1 VRGLEARARNSH
13 NNESARLDIHS
24 ANAKDA
30 EEFRL
35 ITIHTLL
42 PTKKSAVERILLIL
56 DACRFH
62 QIQKKKKT
70 KPQAFAQKK
79 QSRRIWTLLNNKMI
93 KDLFVHHSNP
103 TPCLLHEFQARRRTK
118 TVTTK
123 KTGRKKSFSHPQK
136 LNNKRSVKAESELI
150 IIIISQEMMTISR

>member
-1 VRGLEARARNSH
+1 MRGLEARARNGH
-13 NNESARLDIHS
+13 NNESRRLDVHS
-24 ANAKDA
+24 ANAKDV

-70 KPQAFAQKK
+70 KPQEFAQKR
-79 QSRRIWTLLNNKMI
+79 QSRRIWTFLNKMI

-103 TPCLLHEFQARRRTK
+103 TPCLLHEFQARRRTQTI
-118 TVTTK
+118 TVSRPK
-123 KTGRKKSFSHPQK
+123 KQQE
-136 LNNKRSVKAESELI
+136 KRVSLVLKN
-150 IIIISQEMMTISR
+150 

>member
-1 VRGLEARARNSH
+1 MRSHVRGLEARARNGH

-70 KPQAFAQKK
+70 KPQAFAQKR
-79 QSRRIWTLLNNKMI
+79 QNRRIWTFLNNKMI
-93 KDLFVHHSNP
+93 KDLFVHHSDP
-103 TPCLLHEFQARRRTK
+103 TPCSLHEFQARRRTK
-118 TVTTK
+118 TITVSRPK
-123 KTGRKKSFSHPQK
+123 KQGE
-136 LNNKRSVKAESELI
+136 KRVSLI
-150 IIIISQEMMTISR
+150 LKN

>member
-1 VRGLEARARNSH
+1 LEARARNSH
-13 NNESARLDIHS
+13 NNESPRLDIHS

-70 KPQAFAQKK
+70 KPQAFAQKR
-79 QSRRIWTLLNNKMI
+79 QSRRIWTFLNNKMI
-93 KDLFVHHSNP
+93 KDLFIHHSNVRISSQEKNKDR
-103 TPCLLHEFQARRRTK
+103 HS
-118 TVTTK
+118 VTTK
-123 KTGRKKSFSHPQK
+123 KTGRKKSFSRPEN
-136 LNNKRSVKAESELI
+136 LNNKRSAKAESEI
-150 IIIISQEMMTISR
+150 IIIIIIRIISQEMMTISR